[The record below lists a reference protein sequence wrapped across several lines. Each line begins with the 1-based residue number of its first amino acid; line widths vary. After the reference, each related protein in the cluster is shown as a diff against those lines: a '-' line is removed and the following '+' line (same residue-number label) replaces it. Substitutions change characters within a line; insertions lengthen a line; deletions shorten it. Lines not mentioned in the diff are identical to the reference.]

1 MRQGSALDKAENPL
15 LVAQT
20 QIPYPNT
27 IFLWVLPG
35 QRKADLSRL
44 VSKRVFI
51 QNEDVH
57 MTPQSLNTTVH
68 QSRQPREWEQLVL
81 PPLTFEVIWCWIL
94 PLITHCSVSCGLM
107 YTSFLLGYPQQTF
120 SQSLWFLPSSPS
132 SILYLSGPHH
142 FCYHPQFSNFA
153 TWLPIPSLL
162 LTSPGYLATSF
173 HYPQPVHLSTSHL
186 STFAFRFHYSSPIN
200 LEVPVNHFPCNNAS
214 CLLSGS
220 QMYSLLFQGCA

>member
-1 MRQGSALDKAENPL
+1 VRQGSALDKAENPL

-35 QRKADLSRL
+35 QRQADLSRL

-81 PPLTFEVIWCWIL
+81 PPLTFEVI
-94 PLITHCSVSCGLM
+94 
-107 YTSFLLGYPQQTF
+107 
-120 SQSLWFLPSSPS
+120 
-132 SILYLSGPHH
+132 
-142 FCYHPQFSNFA
+142 
-153 TWLPIPSLL
+153 
-162 LTSPGYLATSF
+162 
-173 HYPQPVHLSTSHL
+173 
-186 STFAFRFHYSSPIN
+186 
-200 LEVPVNHFPCNNAS
+200 
-214 CLLSGS
+214 
-220 QMYSLLFQGCA
+220 